1 MKVFLMA
8 MLVTM
13 TAFLTACN
21 SEDSVTD
28 AYANGDRGVV
38 KTEFTISFPQTTT
51 GLTRLGADVVQVPD
65 GENVVAF
72 RGIKDIELY
81 PFKDATGDIDETT
94 TVPTPIT
101 LFGGTVGQTGA
112 SGTANNTITGSSALY
127 SGSNSHLYKN
137 VDIAVGTQSF
147 IFYGEAATTSTQN
160 AKEVGSLT
168 KNVAGTTLDDITF
181 EPTPIFTGTSVG
193 SNGEAVA
200 AYLTSVANTED
211 ANGNKWSQSTN
222 PGLQTL
228 YQNFTSITTGAWA
241 NVKAA
246 MQRVYT
252 NLKASAS
259 ANDLA
264 STTAMKNAICSAIT
278 NATYGVTV
286 DTDGK
291 LLFSN
296 TYGNYPADLGL
307 PDGAAYVTWN
317 ATDKEFKTLV
327 TAEHNTGMDVAPLST
342 FAYPASLYYWVK
354 SGIKTSEE
362 TKDSHSDTDT
372 WTTITSG
379 YDEDTKV
386 TSKTRSIVITDPVQY
401 AVARLDLT
409 LQASSPL
416 LDASNQTITLYSG
429 GQNKFPVTGII
440 VGGQKAVDWKF
451 EQITSNP
458 VTDPAYTMYDS
469 QVADG
474 APRFLSTTPT
484 SAIHTLLLETND
496 ATSATD
502 TNADIQI
509 AVELQN
515 NSNQTI
521 VGYNKQYI
529 LPGCKFYLIGTLKPW
544 KDGETIKRAFKQDY
558 TTTANLTINSLANAH
573 STLPD
578 LGVPQL
584 NLGVSI
590 DLTWKTGVTHD
601 ITIE

>member
-28 AYANGDRGVV
+28 AYANGERGVV

-51 GLTRLGADVVQVPD
+51 GLTRLGADVVQVAAYD
-65 GENVVAF
+65 NLAKF
-72 RGIKDIELY
+72 RGIKDIVLY
-81 PFKDATGDIDETT
+81 PFLSAPADISKTT
-94 TVPTPIT
+94 EVPTGIT
-101 LFGGTVGQTGA
+101 LYGGTIGQAGA
-112 SGTANNTITGSSALY
+112 SGTDNNTITGSSALY

-137 VDIAVGTQSF
+137 VDIAVGTKSF

-168 KNVAGTTLDDITF
+168 KNVAGTTFEDITF

-211 ANGNKWSQSTN
+211 ADGNKWSETTN
-222 PGLQTL
+222 PGLKTL
-228 YQNFTSITTGAWA
+228 YENFTSITTGAWA

-246 MQRVYT
+246 MQRVYK
-252 NLKASAS
+252 NLKESAS
-259 ANDLA
+259 TSDLA
-264 STTAMKNAICSAIT
+264 ANAAMKTAICNAIT
-278 NATYGVTV
+278 N
-286 DTDGK
+286 
-291 LLFSN
+291 N
-296 TYGNYPADLGL
+296 TYVASVSGTALTFNEDFENYPADLGL
-307 PDGAAYVTWN
+307 PDGAAYVTWD
-317 ATDKEFKTLV
+317 ATNKKFTTLV
-327 TAEHNTGMDVAPLST
+327 TAENNTGMNVAPLSA
-342 FAYPASLYYWVK
+342 FVYPASLYYWVK
-354 SGIKTSEE
+354 SGIMTSEE
-362 TKDSHSDTDT
+362 AKNSHSDTET
-372 WTTITSG
+372 WATITSG
-379 YDEDTKV
+379 YNKGTEV

-409 LQASSPL
+409 LKAAGTL
-416 LDASNQTITLYSG
+416 KDADDKVITLYSG
-429 GQNKFPVTGII
+429 DSYKFPVTGII
-440 VGGQKAVDWKF
+440 VGDQKAVDWKF
-451 EQITSNP
+451 EQIT
-458 VTDPAYTMYDS
+458 TGTAYTMYDS

-474 APRFLSTTPT
+474 APRYLSTTAT

-502 TNADIQI
+502 DAANIQI
-509 AVELQN
+509 AVELEN
-515 NSNQTI
+515 NSDQTI

-590 DLTWKTGVTHD
+590 DLTWQTGVTHD

>member
-1 MKVFLMA
+1 MKTMKVFLMA

-21 SEDSVTD
+21 SEDSVTE
-28 AYANGDRGVV
+28 ANANGERGVV

-51 GLTRLGADVVQVPD
+51 GLTRLGADVVQVAA
-65 GENVVAF
+65 ESNLTKF
-72 RGIKDIELY
+72 RGIKDIVLY
-81 PFKDATGDIDETT
+81 PFLSAPADISKTT
-94 TVPTPIT
+94 EVPTGIT
-101 LFGGTVGQTGA
+101 LYGGTVGQAGA
-112 SGTANNTITGSSALY
+112 SGTDNNTITGSSALY

-137 VDIAVGTQSF
+137 VDIAVGTKSF

-168 KNVAGTTLDDITF
+168 KKVAGTTFEKITF
-181 EPTPIFTGTSVG
+181 EPTPIFTGTLVG

-211 ANGNKWSQSTN
+211 ADGNKWSETTN
-222 PGLQTL
+222 PGLKTL
-228 YQNFTSITTGAWA
+228 YENFTSITTGAWA

-246 MQRVYT
+246 MQRVYK
-252 NLKASAS
+252 NLKESAS
-259 ANDLA
+259 ESDLA
-264 STTAMKNAICSAIT
+264 ANAAMKTAICNAIT
-278 NATYGVTV
+278 N
-286 DTDGK
+286 
-291 LLFSN
+291 N
-296 TYGNYPADLGL
+296 TYVASVSGTALTFNEDFENYPADLGL
-307 PDGAAYVTWN
+307 PDGAAYVTWD
-317 ATDKEFKTLV
+317 ATNKKFTTLV
-327 TAEHNTGMDVAPLST
+327 TAEHNTGMDVAPLSA
-342 FAYPASLYYWVK
+342 FVYPASLYYWVK

-362 TKDSHSDTDT
+362 AKDSHSNDDT
-372 WTTITSG
+372 WATITSG
-379 YDEDTKV
+379 YNKGTEV

-409 LQASSPL
+409 LKATSPL

-429 GQNKFPVTGII
+429 DSYKFPVTGII

-451 EQITSNP
+451 EQITKG
-458 VTDPAYTMYDS
+458 TAYTMYDS

-474 APRFLSTTPT
+474 GTRYLSTTAT

-502 TNADIQI
+502 EAANIQI
-509 AVELQN
+509 AVELEN
-515 NSNQTI
+515 NSDQTI

-578 LGVPQL
+578 LGIPQM

-590 DLTWKTGVTHD
+590 DLTWQTGVTHD
-601 ITIE
+601 ITIQ

>member
-28 AYANGDRGVV
+28 AYANGERGVV

-51 GLTRLGADVVQVPD
+51 GLTRLGADVVQVAAYD
-65 GENVVAF
+65 NLAKF
-72 RGIKDIELY
+72 RGIKDIVLY
-81 PFKDATGDIDETT
+81 PFLSAPADISKTT
-94 TVPTPIT
+94 EVPTGIT
-101 LFGGTVGQTGA
+101 LYGGTVGQAGA
-112 SGTANNTITGSSALY
+112 SGTDNNTITGSSALY

-137 VDIAVGTQSF
+137 VDIAVGTKSF

-168 KNVAGTTLDDITF
+168 KNVAGTTFEDITF

-200 AYLTSVANTED
+200 AYLTSIANTED
-211 ANGNKWSQSTN
+211 ADGKKWSETTN
-222 PGLQTL
+222 PGLKTL
-228 YQNFTSITTGAWA
+228 YENFTSITTGAWA

-246 MQRVYT
+246 MQRVYK
-252 NLKASAS
+252 NLKESAS
-259 ANDLA
+259 TSDLA
-264 STTAMKNAICSAIT
+264 ANAAMKTAICNAIT
-278 NATYGVTV
+278 N
-286 DTDGK
+286 
-291 LLFSN
+291 N
-296 TYGNYPADLGL
+296 TYVASVSGTALTFNEDFENYPADLGL
-307 PDGAAYVTWN
+307 PDGAAYVTWD
-317 ATDKEFKTLV
+317 ATNKKFTTLV
-327 TAEHNTGMDVAPLST
+327 TAENNTGMNVAPLSA
-342 FAYPASLYYWVK
+342 FVYPASLYYWVK
-354 SGIKTSEE
+354 SGIMTSEE
-362 TKDSHSDTDT
+362 AKDSHSDTET
-372 WTTITSG
+372 WATITSG
-379 YDEDTKV
+379 YNKGTEV

-440 VGGQKAVDWKF
+440 VGDQKAVDWKF
-451 EQITSNP
+451 EQIT
-458 VTDPAYTMYDS
+458 TGTAYTMYDS

-474 APRFLSTTPT
+474 APRYLSTTAT

-502 TNADIQI
+502 DAANIQI
-509 AVELQN
+509 AVELEN
-515 NSNQTI
+515 NSDQTI

-590 DLTWKTGVTHD
+590 DLTWQTGVTHD